1 VTVQKRDPYIRA
13 CRFVTAH
20 DADTQRYLADLGFG
34 LYALLDV
41 RLAGLNAPE
50 VVGEQRAAGLAATA
64 WARDWLELHS
74 GHATTSPTE
83 YPLTLDTSKTEK
95 YGRWLGVV
103 SCARGHVLNA
113 DLLAGG
119 YAVPWDGSGPRP

>member
-1 VTVQKRDPYIRA
+1 MSRPNRDPYIRQ
-13 CRFVTAH
+13 CTVVRVI
-20 DADTQRYLADLGFG
+20 DGDTLMVRCDLGFG

-41 RLAGLNAPE
+41 RLAGLDAPE
-50 VVGEQRAAGLAATA
+50 VVGAERAAGLAATA
-64 WARDWLELHS
+64 WARDWLALHS
-74 GHATTSPTE
+74 AHATTTPTD
-83 YPLTLDTSKTEK
+83 YPLTLDTSRTEK